1 MFTEYKTI
9 TSKSPGPFPNRSL
22 IGSQMAQRYSEKAFL
37 GQISPRSSQGK
48 CVFLLDEKTVTYSR
62 TNLLEKRIHLQDIN
76 KNPLEV
82 LNNSRKN
89 HLQPLPTWRGT
100 EAGRGLGVGCSGS
113 GGQWTLA
120 HCLLP
125 PSPTAVLQM
134 FYNCVA
140 HPTQNYQLLKDICFA
155 SDFHQTHGIGISK
168 KR

>member
-1 MFTEYKTI
+1 
-9 TSKSPGPFPNRSL
+9 
-22 IGSQMAQRYSEKAFL
+22 MAQRYSEKAFL

-48 CVFLLDEKTVTYSR
+48 CVFLLEEKTVTYSR
-62 TNLLEKRIHLQDIN
+62 TNLVEKRIHLQDIN

-82 LNNSRKN
+82 LDNSRKN
-89 HLQPLPTWRGT
+89 HLQPLPTCGGA
-100 EAGRGLGVGCSGS
+100 EAGRGLGVRCSGS

-140 HPTQNYQLLKDICFA
+140 QISCNNQFLKKLLRVSFLLKPRNWCTKKICF
-155 SDFHQTHGIGISK
+155 
-168 KR
+168 